1 MTLLQMP
8 LPPFNLL
15 AWLPIIMVVIFIH
28 ELGHFLV
35 ARWCGVKVA
44 TFSIGFGPELAHRFD
59 KHGTRWRLA
68 AIPIGGYVKFAGDDN
83 AASVPSPDAISK
95 MTPEE
100 REGAF
105 PLKPL
110 WQRAAVVAAG
120 PGANFLSAI
129 LIFAA
134 VAYVSGITIQPK
146 PTIEVQPGSAAAKAG
161 ILTGDVISHVEGRPI
176 RDFAALLRVMS
187 TAPTDRALKVEV
199 VREDQPKVF
208 MVLAEQKTVD
218 DGFGGKDTRPM
229 LGVKLLVDRDKI
241 ERIQP
246 SIFGALAHGVG
257 MTWQVIT
264 DTVNAMTHWSFFQ
277 KVGGLPTMIDV
288 SNKVA
293 TFGILPTLTL
303 IALLS
308 VSIGFINLM
317 PIPILD
323 GGHLMFYAAEAVRG
337 KPLSEQ
343 AQEVGFRIGFA
354 LVCSLMLLAL
364 WNDRFRVCRW
374 IGLDCTG

>member
-1 MTLLQMP
+1 MTLLQMS

-15 AWLPIIMVVIFIH
+15 AWLPVIMIVIFIH

-44 TFSIGFGPELAHRFD
+44 TFSIGFGTELYHRYD
-59 KHGTRWRLA
+59 RHGTRWRLA

-83 AASVPSPDAISK
+83 AASVPSPDAIAK
-95 MTPEE
+95 MSPEE
-100 REGAF
+100 RAGAF

-120 PGANFLSAI
+120 PAANFLSAI

-134 VAYVSGITIQPK
+134 VAYFAGINIQPK
-146 PTIEVQPGSAAAKAG
+146 PTIEVQADSPAARSGMK
-161 ILTGDVISHVEGRPI
+161 TGDVVDRIDGRDI
-176 RDFAALLRVMS
+176 KDFTTLLRVMS
-187 TAPTDRALKVEV
+187 TAPLGRELKVEV
-199 VREDQPKVF
+199 LRDGQPLTLMVRP
-208 MVLAEQKTVD
+208 EQRTVD

-229 LGVKLLVDRDKI
+229 LGVRAVPDKS
-241 ERIQP
+241 RGTMVQP
-246 SIFGALAHGVG
+246 GVVEALGHGVNL
-257 MTWQVIT
+257 TWTVIT
-264 DTVNAMTHWSFFQ
+264 DTINAMLHPQFLQ
-277 KVGGLPTMIDV
+277 KVSGLPTMIDV

-293 TFGILPTLTL
+293 TFGLLPTLQL

-308 VSIGFINLM
+308 VSIGFINLL

-343 AQEVGFRIGFA
+343 AQEFGFRIGFA

-374 IGLDCTG
+374 VGLDCSS